1 VREGVWAG
9 VREEGGTVH
18 AQCVPVLHAQCVRVL
33 HAQCVRVLASEG
45 RRPSEARH
53 MQIRLD

>member
-1 VREGVWAG
+1 MREGVWAG

-33 HAQCVRVLASEG
+33 ASEG